1 MLFLRSDEVISSF
14 TFYAV
19 DSATHH
25 ESLVDAELS
34 IRVVHVNKPPS
45 PTPGIAAS
53 VAAGVLSSL
62 LLTGSDP
69 DSRIVAARIITM
81 PSRGVLHRIY
91 PNGSIA
97 ADAESSTDFIILST
111 QPFTIAYFYT

>member
-1 MLFLRSDEVISSF
+1 LFLHRDEAISSF

-25 ESLVDAELS
+25 ESLVDAEVS
-34 IRVVHVNKPPS
+34 IRVVHVDKPPT
-45 PTPGIAAS
+45 PMPGIAAN

-62 LLTGSDP
+62 LLTGNDP
-69 DSRIVAARIITM
+69 DSRIVSARIITI

-97 ADAESSTDFIILST
+97 ADAESSTDLIILSA